1 MDKELQDLQLLLKAT
16 DDDEDEDEKE
26 PKDLDL
32 EIDTSDED
40 EDEEEKEMRGKGKG
54 KKMKDDDEYDAKYIA
69 KYLKRYAKENEED
82 FEKFCSSIG
91 KLKKA
96 YDEAADIDYNDDE
109 VNGVLIDGTQVFKA
123 FKDYIDYTSEVLKD
137 MQKQI
142 NDISQI
148 VASNAAI
155 TKASSSVIIKAMEQS
170 QNSPINTFKA
180 VTSANVKGKN
190 EAMSDISAIKKALY
204 KAAMNGDS
212 RAFTEMTRLESCYGN
227 LSLLGENS
235 IKYIS
240 KIMEAK

>member
-1 MDKELQDLQLLLKAT
+1 M
-16 DDDEDEDEKE
+16 
-26 PKDLDL
+26 
-32 EIDTSDED
+32 
-40 EDEEEKEMRGKGKG
+40 
-54 KKMKDDDEYDAKYIA
+54 
-69 KYLKRYAKENEED
+69 
-82 FEKFCSSIG
+82 
-91 KLKKA
+91 
-96 YDEAADIDYNDDE
+96 
-109 VNGVLIDGTQVFKA
+109 LIDGTQVFKA

-170 QNSPINTFKA
+170 QNSPMNTFKA
-180 VTSANVKGKN
+180 VTSANTKGKN
-190 EAMSDISAIKKALY
+190 EAMSDISSIKKALY